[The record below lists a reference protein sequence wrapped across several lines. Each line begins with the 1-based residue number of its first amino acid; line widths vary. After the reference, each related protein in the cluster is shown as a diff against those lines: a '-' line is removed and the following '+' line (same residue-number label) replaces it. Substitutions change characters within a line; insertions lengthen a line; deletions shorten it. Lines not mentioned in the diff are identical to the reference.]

1 MVMIVVVVMLVDIF
15 ERDGSAWIGQWGPPL
30 VPTPVAIAP
39 ARHSLIIIFVN
50 GRRQWIGLI
59 TNICGDVIVKSA

>member
-1 MVMIVVVVMLVDIF
+1 MVMVVVVVCEQIF
-15 ERDGSAWIGQWGPPL
+15 QRDGSAWIGQWGPPL

-39 ARHSLIIIFVN
+39 ARDSLIIIFVN
-50 GRRQWIGLI
+50 GRRQWVGLI